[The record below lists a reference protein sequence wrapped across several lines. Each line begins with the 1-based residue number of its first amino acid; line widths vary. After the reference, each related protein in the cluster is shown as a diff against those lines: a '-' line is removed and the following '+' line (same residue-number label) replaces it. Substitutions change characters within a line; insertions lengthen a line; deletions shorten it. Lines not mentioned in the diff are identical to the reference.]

1 MTHRAMP
8 RYYCKAKATLRDA
21 LLPSFGAGEA
31 IGRLMVAAARGQRA
45 ARELMALR
53 EKWTEELGETPDHQ
67 TVNALDYK
75 GLSELAENP
84 ILSDRD
90 LEALGVLPQRISEL
104 QAGNGLTWEFNRI
117 QTGEWLERLA
127 RKINLIV
134 EGNLEPERVKDL
146 LQDLASEVERIG
158 KILTQ
163 TVPWEEPRR
172 EEAWE
177 VRKEAEER
185 INDLAD
191 EVLEQEEEEASPEER
206 SEEAQG

>member
-1 MTHRAMP
+1 MRNFPKYYDPARANL
-8 RYYCKAKATLRDA
+8 KDA

-53 EKWTEELGETPDHQ
+53 EKWTEELGEVPDHQ
-67 TVNALDYK
+67 AVNALDYK
-75 GLSELAENP
+75 GLSELAEKP
-84 ILSDRD
+84 VLSDRD
-90 LEALGVLPQRISEL
+90 LEALGVLLQRISEL
-104 QAGNGLTWEFNRI
+104 QAGNGLAWEFNRI

-127 RKINLIV
+127 RKISLIA
-134 EGNLEPERVKDL
+134 EGNLEPERVKGL

-163 TVPWEEPRR
+163 TVPWEDPRR

-177 VRKEAEER
+177 VRKEAEEKV
-185 INDLAD
+185 NDLAD

-206 SEEAQG
+206 SEEA